1 MRRKPAE
8 DNTANQTTD
17 QGKADY
23 VIPVIEEEV
32 IIGKKIVSKGGIIVT
47 KEVIT
52 EETIAEV
59 PLISEHIDV
68 VRIPVNEYREVRPEI
83 RTEGDTTI
91 IPVLKEVIEKRLLLV
106 EEIRITKNV
115 TSETRQEKVT
125 LSREKVTVREKTDD
139 KGSET

>member
-8 DNTANQTTD
+8 DHTPNQTTG
-17 QGKADY
+17 QEKAEY

-52 EETIAEV
+52 EETFAEI
-59 PLISEHIDV
+59 PLSSEHIDV
-68 VRIPVNEYREVRPEI
+68 ERIPVNEYREIRPEI

-91 IPVLKEVIEKRLLLV
+91 IPVMKEVIEKRLLLV
-106 EEIRITKNV
+106 EEIRITKKV
-115 TSETRQEKVT
+115 TSENRQEKVT
-125 LSREKVTVREKTDD
+125 LSREKVIISDKTDD